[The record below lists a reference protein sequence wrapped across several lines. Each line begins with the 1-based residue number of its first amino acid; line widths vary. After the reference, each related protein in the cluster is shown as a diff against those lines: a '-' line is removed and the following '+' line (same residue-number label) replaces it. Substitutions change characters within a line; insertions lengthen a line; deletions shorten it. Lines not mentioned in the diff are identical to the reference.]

1 VKDDQRQ
8 HRSQTITEADPA
20 DSATLESSPGLEQ
33 FTHAN
38 NNAVHL
44 LSSSET
50 AEGRR
55 LLETQE
61 KPLLWRR
68 WGPYVSERSWG
79 TVREDYSS
87 NGAAWD
93 FVSHDM
99 ARSKAYRWGEDG
111 LAAVCDRYQLLVFSL
126 AFWNGKD
133 PILKERAYGVTPLEG
148 NHGEDVKEY
157 YFYLDST
164 PTHSYMK
171 YLYKYPQAAYP
182 YEWLWR
188 ENQERRRRQGPE
200 FELMDTGIFNNNRY
214 FDVVVEYG
222 KASSEDLCV
231 RIEIFNRGAEPAPL
245 HVVPQLWFRNTWA
258 WSDPPGPVPAIC
270 EGPHGQGF
278 VSLIADDAGMER
290 LKNLAFEYRLGKRYL
305 YGQAGGH
312 LLFTD
317 NETNAMR
324 LYGVPSIHRYSKD
337 AFHRA
342 IVNSER
348 EAVNPSQTGT
358 KGCFDY
364 QLTVAAGGSVV
375 VRLRLAPEPLQN
387 PLHEV
392 DQIITQRHAEADEFY
407 AAIQPPKA
415 TEEEKLIQRQAFAG
429 LLWSK
434 QIYLFDVNK
443 WLEGDNPKFP
453 PPATRLR
460 IRNLHWRHLNSMRI
474 LSMPD
479 KWEYPWFAAWDLA
492 FHSVALAL
500 VDPEFAK
507 EQLFLMLFEQFQH
520 PSGQIPAYEWEF
532 SDLNPPVHAW
542 AVWRVYN
549 MEKARSGTGDR
560 QFLEKCFHKL
570 LINFAWWVNKVDSA
584 GNNVFEGGFLG
595 LDNITAFD
603 RSEKLPGG
611 AVLEQSDAT
620 GWMGMFCLNLM
631 HIALELAKENHAY
644 ESLALKFFEHYIYIG
659 AAMKNMGGR
668 KYSLWDEGDGFFYD
682 VLRYPDGSFQKFRVR
697 SLVGI
702 IPLYAAE
709 ALRLDDIETL
719 QEFRANF
726 LWFVKNRR
734 ELSESCCH
742 SMEEKRQYALTIVN
756 QEQLRRVLDRLL
768 NPEEFLSDYGIRSMS
783 KYHQQHPFT
792 FGSSEVRYDPGESEN
807 KIKGGNSNWRG
818 PIWFPTTFLIIESLR
833 ALGACFGDD
842 FKVRFPAN
850 LGHTRNLLEIAG
862 EIANRMIRIFTRNAA
877 GQRPVYGASCSMFQE
892 SPHWRDCIL
901 FYEFYHG
908 DNGAGLGAS
917 HQTGWSALVAALI
930 EDWRR

>member
-1 VKDDQRQ
+1 MN
-8 HRSQTITEADPA
+8 PA
-20 DSATLESSPGLEQ
+20 IAEVAPSTVQAVASA
-33 FTHAN
+33 
-38 NNAVHL
+38 
-44 LSSSET
+44 ET

-55 LLETQE
+55 LMETQG
-61 KPLLWRR
+61 KPLLWRK

-93 FVSHDM
+93 FVSHDV

-111 LAAVCDRYQLLVFSL
+111 LAAICDRYQLLVFSL
-126 AFWNGKD
+126 ALWNGKD
-133 PILKERAYGVTPLEG
+133 PILKERAYGVTPREG

-171 YLYKYPQAAYP
+171 YLYKYPQQEFP
-182 YEWLWR
+182 YERLWK
-188 ENQERRRRQGPE
+188 ENQGRRPGQTE
-200 FELMDTGIFNNNRY
+200 FELIDTGIFNNNRY
-214 FDVVVEYG
+214 FDVFVEYA
-222 KASSEDLCV
+222 KASSEDICI
-231 RIEIFNRGAEPAPL
+231 RIEAFNRGAEPAPL
-245 HVVPQLWFRNTWA
+245 HIIPQLWFRNTWA
-258 WSDPPGPVPAIC
+258 WSDPPCPAPAIC
-270 EGPHGQGF
+270 QGQHGNGA
-278 VSLIADDAGMER
+278 VSLIADDARAEC
-290 LKNLAFEYRLGKRYL
+290 LKNLEFEYRLGKRYL
-305 YGQAGGH
+305 YGQAGGSA
-312 LLFTD
+312 LFTN

-324 LYGVPSIHRYSKD
+324 LYGVPSVHRYFKD
-337 AFHRA
+337 AFHHA
-342 IVNSER
+342 IVNGQS
-348 EAVNPSQTGT
+348 EAVNCEQRGT
-358 KGCFDY
+358 KACFDY
-364 QLTVAAGGSVV
+364 PVTVPAGGSVV
-375 VRLRLAPEPLQN
+375 VRLRLAPEILQDPLRDID
-387 PLHEV
+387 EIV
-392 DQIITQRHAEADEFY
+392 AQRRAEADEFY
-407 AAIQPPKA
+407 AAIHPPKA
-415 TEEEKLIQRQAFAG
+415 TEDEKLIQRQAFAG

-434 QIYLFDVNK
+434 QIYLFDVNR
-443 WLEGDNPKFP
+443 WLEGDNPRFP
-453 PPATRLR
+453 PPASRLR
-460 IRNLHWRHLNSMRI
+460 IRNMHWRHLNSMRV

-492 FHSVALAL
+492 FQAVTLAL

-549 MEKARSGTGDR
+549 MEKARTGMGDR
-560 QFLEKCFHKL
+560 EFLEKCFHKL
-570 LINFAWWVNKVDSA
+570 LINFAWWVNKVDNE

-603 RSEKLPGG
+603 RSEKLTGG

-631 HIALELAKENHAY
+631 QIALELAKENHAY

-659 AAMKNMGGR
+659 AAMKNMGGQ
-668 KYSLWDEGDGFFYD
+668 KYSLWDEDDGFFYD
-682 VLRYPDGSFQKFRVR
+682 VLRYPDASFQKFRVR

-709 ALRLDDIETL
+709 VLKMDDVEPL
-719 QEFRANF
+719 QEFRTNF
-726 LWFVKNRR
+726 MWFVRNRK
-734 ELSESCCH
+734 ELIESCCH
-742 SMEEKRQYALTIVN
+742 YVQEKRQYALTIVDE
-756 QEQLRRVLDRLL
+756 EQLRRVLNRLL
-768 NPEEFLSDYGIRSMS
+768 SADEFLSTYGIRSMS
-783 KYHQQHPFT
+783 KYHLQHPFMY
-792 FGSSEVRYDPGESEN
+792 GSSEVRYDPGESEN

-833 ALGACFGDD
+833 TLGACFGND
-842 FKVRFPAN
+842 FKQRLPDDQSD
-850 LGHTRNLLEIAG
+850 GRNLLEIAR
-862 EIANRMIRIFTRNAA
+862 EIANRMIRIFTRNEA
-877 GQRPVYGASCSMFQE
+877 GHRPVYGTNSSIFQD
-892 SPHWRDCIL
+892 SPDWRDYIL

-908 DNGAGLGAS
+908 DNGMGLGAS